1 MTACW
6 CRCFG
11 AGVLVQMYWFKRVIG
26 RVDHCYHTWLR
37 GADTQIQLHQKIVW
51 FGAIDKFPAGFDS
64 IAKQR

>member
-1 MTACW
+1 
-6 CRCFG
+6 
-11 AGVLVQMYWFKRVIG
+11 MYWFKRVIG